1 MVQLSLQQGASPEHK
16 FVSPRARMQAPSPAA
31 SLAREEIGT
40 EDGLGGVIL
49 ADLRRGSGSWAA
61 MGLGKRWAAAFFLGS
76 KSRGAGR
83 PEPGVTTEREM
94 ATDDRSACTLGGGHV
109 SKIDNC
115 FV

>member
-1 MVQLSLQQGASPEHK
+1 
-16 FVSPRARMQAPSPAA
+16 MQAPSPAA

-83 PEPGVTTEREM
+83 PESPPNARWQQTTAAHVRWVE
-94 ATDDRSACTLGGGHV
+94 AT
-109 SKIDNC
+109 
-115 FV
+115 

>member
-1 MVQLSLQQGASPEHK
+1 MHRQTTSLYHLGLGCRHQVNS
-16 FVSPRARMQAPSPAA
+16 A

-61 MGLGKRWAAAFFLGS
+61 MGIGKRWAAAFFLGS